1 MDVNTKLIEDC
12 QELLPELVSTGLDVV
27 IERNIANGDMEALAQ
42 NLHDARNLLGD
53 VSREHFA
60 SYDLLVF

>member
-27 IERNIANGDMEALAQ
+27 MENNIASGDMEELWA
-42 NLHDARNLLGD
+42 NLQDARNLLGD
-53 VSREHFA
+53 ASREHFA
-60 SYDLLVF
+60 NYNIVVF